1 MNPST
6 SPLDSFDAPRPEAIA
21 ARDADW
27 RCGAVV
33 YQAIVDRFA
42 PSEDLASRRGLYA
55 APRRLRAWTETPT
68 KGEFLA
74 DAKVWSH
81 EVDFWGGT
89 LASLRS
95 RLAHPASMSAD
106 VVYLTP
112 IFDAF
117 TNHKYD
123 TADYRT
129 VAPEY
134 GTRDEVIAL
143 AGDLHGR
150 GMRLVLD
157 GVFNHVGSRFAR
169 FVEAHGNPKS
179 PWRDWFLFGKE
190 HPLGYRAWADVPNL
204 PDLALEN
211 PAVRDFLWRGSDS
224 VVRSWLAAGID
235 GWRLDVAS
243 DLGPEYLRELT
254 ASAHAEKP
262 GSLVVGEIWNYPAGW
277 DGSLDGILSLFAR
290 TAIFALVKG
299 EVDGPATARRLA
311 RCIAEAGTD
320 YLLRCW
326 TVLDNHDTERL
337 AHVLPDP
344 ASRRLAWILWAT
356 LPGSPNLYYGSEV
369 GMEGGADPENRAP
382 MRWDL
387 VERAPADGELAFLRR
402 LLSTRRG
409 SRSLRIGDA
418 RFLDTARALGFIRLT
433 DRPLET
439 ALVLVNPTAEP
450 AVECV
455 PMPDGRSMA
464 GTRFRDAL
472 ATAGTRPLEAEVHS
486 GHLRVTVPPRTG
498 LVMTM
503 VPPADGGHSP
513 YKRMGVV
520 R

>member
-1 MNPST
+1 MTTAS
-6 SPLDSFDAPRPEAIA
+6 LALERFDAPRPETIA
-21 ARDADW
+21 ARERDW
-27 RCGAVV
+27 RCGALV
-33 YQAIVDRFA
+33 YQVIVDRFA
-42 PSEDLASRRGLYA
+42 PGGDRAARASLYA
-55 APRRLRAWTETPT
+55 APRRLRDWKETPT
-68 KGEFLA
+68 KGQFLPE
-74 DAKVWSH
+74 AKVWSH

-89 LASLRS
+89 LASLRT
-95 RLAHPASMSAD
+95 RLDHLASMSAE
-106 VVYLTP
+106 VLYLNP
-112 IFDAF
+112 LFDAP

-123 TADYRT
+123 TADYLQ

-134 GTRDEVIAL
+134 GTREELLAVAAEVH
-143 AGDLHGR
+143 DR
-150 GMRLVLD
+150 GMRIVLD

-169 FVEAHGNPKS
+169 FVEAHGNAKS
-179 PWRDWFLFGKE
+179 PWRDWFLFGPE

-211 PAVRDFLWRGSDS
+211 PVVRDFLWRGRDS

-254 ASAHAEKP
+254 EAAHEEKP

-311 RCIAEAGTD
+311 RCVLDAGTEF
-320 YLLRCW
+320 LLRCW

-344 ASRRLAWILWAT
+344 AARRLAWILWAT

-369 GMEGGADPENRAP
+369 GMSGGADPENRAP

-402 LLSTRRG
+402 LLAARRD
-409 SRSLRIGDA
+409 SRSLRVGDA
-418 RFLDTARALGFIRLT
+418 RFLDTARALGFLRLT

-439 ALVLVNPTAEP
+439 TLVLVNPSAEP

-455 PMPDGRSMA
+455 PMPDGRLMA
-464 GTRFRDAL
+464 GTRFRDAIGL
-472 ATAGTRPLEAEVHS
+472 AGSHPVEAEVHS

-513 YKRMGVV
+513 YKRMGSA